1 MVCNVKK
8 KAVLPVLIFLV
19 FSGWVQAAKGDIAPK
34 VSVNGTK
41 VETGAKLIGVEASVP
56 SSASIINI
64 VKGEPVEIRKG
75 ISFAKLLFFFEPALN
90 VSKLELESC
99 SAEFEDGVEF
109 YALPGT
115 RRVYAEGG
123 QRVVKADFGSRLP
136 DITSLAINLRG
147 NSGPCLK
154 ALRFINGDG
163 SKFSVNVASPLSFDR
178 SILKAKEFDQNHL
191 QFNRAGLA
199 LVVNQELVP
208 ESADEEKWILRLR
221 GDGTFFM
228 FGRTDDM
235 KVSSRFSAIGN
246 FRIQETLKNRI
257 RLLLKGYRVMTP
269 EPWDGGWRC
278 HKDCLAPLPAKAVR
292 IEEPIEIEKISVGS
306 YMIRNRSDSRRRT
319 LQFSDI
325 RVTTTAL

>member
-1 MVCNVKK
+1 MGFIVKRK
-8 KAVLPVLIFLV
+8 VVHPILFFLA
-19 FSGWVQAAKGDIAPK
+19 FSGVVQTALGDIVPK
-34 VSVNGTK
+34 VSLDSTK
-41 VETGAKLIGVEASVP
+41 VETDARVVGVESSAP
-56 SSASIINI
+56 TSASIINI

-75 ISFAKLLFFFEPALN
+75 ISFAKLLFYFEPALN
-90 VSKLELESC
+90 VSKVELEAC

-109 YALPGT
+109 FALPGT

-123 QRVVKADFGSRLP
+123 TRVAKADFGTRLP

-147 NSGPCLK
+147 NAGPCLK
-154 ALRFINGDG
+154 ALRFIKADG
-163 SKFSVNVASPLSFDR
+163 SRFNVSVANPLSFDR
-178 SILKAKEFDQNHL
+178 SILSAKEFDQNFR
-191 QFNRAGLA
+191 QFDRSGLS

-208 ESADEEKWILRLR
+208 ESADDEKWILRLR

-278 HKDCLAPLPAKAVR
+278 DANCLAPLPAMAVK
-292 IEEPIEIEKISVGS
+292 IEEPIEIEKVSVGS

-319 LQFSDI
+319 LHFSDI